1 MRRPNGYYQQTMTDP
16 TYTLHFDA
24 EECTKDNIDL
34 VGGKNASLGELMDI
48 GEDVQVPPGFA
59 VTTDFYEAFL
69 DEQGL
74 REYITDRLSEIDV
87 DDEGTAAEASED
99 IRKRIKDVAFPD
111 FLVEELEE
119 SWDRLQSD
127 VSASDLRVA
136 VRSSATAEDLPDSS
150 FAGQQDTYLNV
161 RDVESILQR
170 TKACMASLFTTRA
183 IVYREENGFD
193 HDEVLISVG
202 IQKMV
207 DARTSGV
214 MFTLNPANGD
224 MSKVRIEANWG
235 LGESV
240 VSGRVTPDS
249 FLVDKP
255 VYKIVDRDI
264 QQKGMMI
271 TPTDNGIEEAT
282 VEDDKQD
289 VPSLTANEIID
300 LTDLAKSIE
309 KYYGEPQDIEWAIE
323 EQDDDT
329 QVFILQ
335 SRPETAWKQEDG
347 QQSTDS
353 EPDASNAANQ
363 VLDNL

>member
-1 MRRPNGYYQQTMTDP
+1 MADP
-16 TYTLHFDA
+16 TYTIHFDS
-24 EECTKDNIDL
+24 EECTKDNIGL
-34 VGGKNASLGELMDI
+34 VGGKNASLGELMTI
-48 GEDVQVPPGFA
+48 EEDVKVPPGFA

-69 DEQGL
+69 DEQSL
-74 REYITDRLSEIDV
+74 SDYITERLSEV
-87 DDEGTAAEASED
+87 DMDDDGAVAEASED
-99 IRKRIKDVAFPD
+99 VRERIEDVAFPD
-111 FLVEELEE
+111 FLVEELEA
-119 SWDRLQSD
+119 SWGRLQSEVNTD
-127 VSASDLRVA
+127 DLRVA

-161 RDVESILQR
+161 RDLNSILQR

-183 IVYREENGFD
+183 IIYREENGFE

-224 MSKVRIEANWG
+224 PSKVRIEANWG
-235 LGESV
+235 LGEAV
-240 VSGRVTPDS
+240 VGGRVTPDS

-255 VYKIVDRDI
+255 VYKIVDRNI
-264 QQKGMMI
+264 QQKSMMI
-271 TPTDNGIEEAT
+271 TPTDDGIEEAT

-309 KYYGEPQDIEWAIE
+309 RYYDKPQDIEWAIE
-323 EQDDDT
+323 EQDDDK
-329 QVFILQ
+329 QIFILQ
-335 SRPETAWKQEDG
+335 SRPETAWQEGDEKQDG
-347 QQSTDS
+347 DS
-353 EPDASNAANQ
+353 ESATSNTANQ

>member
-1 MRRPNGYYQQTMTDP
+1 MADP
-16 TYTLHFDA
+16 TYTIHFDS
-24 EECTKDNIDL
+24 EECTKDNIGL
-34 VGGKNASLGELMDI
+34 VGGKNASLGELMTI
-48 GEDVQVPPGFA
+48 EEDVKVPPGFA

-69 DEQGL
+69 DEQSL
-74 REYITDRLSEIDV
+74 SEYITERLSEV
-87 DDEGTAAEASED
+87 DMDDDGAVAEASED
-99 IRKRIKDVAFPD
+99 VRERIEDVAFPD
-111 FLVEELEE
+111 FLVEELEA
-119 SWDRLQSD
+119 SWGRLQSEVNTD
-127 VSASDLRVA
+127 DLRVA

-161 RDVESILQR
+161 RDLNSILQR

-183 IVYREENGFD
+183 IIYREENGFE

-224 MSKVRIEANWG
+224 PSKVRIEANWG
-235 LGESV
+235 LGEAV
-240 VSGRVTPDS
+240 VGGRVTPDS

-255 VYKIVDRDI
+255 VYKIVDRNI
-264 QQKGMMI
+264 QQKSMMI
-271 TPTDNGIEEAT
+271 TPTDDGIEEAT

-309 KYYGEPQDIEWAIE
+309 RYYDKPQDIEWAIE
-323 EQDDDT
+323 EQDDDK
-329 QVFILQ
+329 QIFILQ
-335 SRPETAWKQEDG
+335 SRPETAWKEEDE
-347 QQSTDS
+347 QQSGDS
-353 EPDASNAANQ
+353 KNATSNTANQ